1 MSGGVAPPPAGSPGA
16 ADPTPRRSTILG
28 APVDP
33 LTIAEAVDRIA
44 RRAADPQSGAAFVL
58 KPYVE
63 FFGPRA
69 TPEVRAAFARA
80 WLCLADGVALQWAT
94 AYARRR
100 EHGIADLLSSLAA
113 IVLRPRSVASVLPE
127 RVAGITFTLA
137 LLERCRREGLGVFL
151 IGSPKRRSIE
161 HTARH
166 LEDLLPGLRIT
177 GVAPGRVGAEDEAGI
192 LDAIERA
199 HPDLIL
205 VGLGFPLQ
213 ERFMLNA
220 VDRLGHGVLIGE
232 GGSFDFRELGGSIV
246 RAPAWVRRA
255 GLEWLWRLVREP
267 RRVVRQAAIPG
278 FVIRVHREAAAGER
292 GRRPGSP

>member
-1 MSGGVAPPPAGSPGA
+1 MRPGEAGEPTSPVG
-16 ADPTPRRSTILG
+16 ADPARGRPRILG

-44 RRAADPQSGAAFVL
+44 AHAADPQSPAVFVL

-94 AYARRR
+94 AYAQGGRH
-100 EHGIADLLSSLAA
+100 EIADLLRSLAA
-113 IVLRPRSVASVLPE
+113 IVLRPSSVASVLPE
-127 RVAGITFTLA
+127 RVAGVTFTLA
-137 LLERCRREGLGVFL
+137 LLERCEERALSVFL
-151 IGSPKRRSIE
+151 IGSPKRSSIE

-166 LEDLLPGLRIT
+166 LEQLFPGLRIT
-177 GVAPGRVGAEDEAGI
+177 GTSPGRVGGVGEARI
-192 LDAIERA
+192 LEAIERVR
-199 HPDLIL
+199 PDVVL

-213 ERFMLNA
+213 EQFMLHA
-220 VDRLGHGVLIGE
+220 TDRLTHGVLIGE
-232 GGSFDFRELGGSIV
+232 GGSFDFRELGGTIA
-246 RAPAWVRRA
+246 RAPAWVRGV
-255 GLEWLWRLVREP
+255 GLEWLWRLAREP

-278 FVIRVHREAAAGER
+278 FVIRVHHQAAREE
-292 GRRPGSP
+292 